1 MWQTVSS
8 SWIYGQSS
16 IIIAR
21 VYRNRHSEALK
32 DLYLSN
38 GYVPHEG
45 APLSHH
51 IIISTWV
58 CFRSQVCFAI
68 FAFILC
74 VVIPYLSHAIYRLSS
89 HRMHDSQLYP
99 SFNKGIVSWWM
110 FAAEAGI
117 CEGFCGSFSCEEVVR
132 GGIFSGDMAVC
143 FQEDHFRLKI
153 AVFWSFLTTKTA
165 IQWRLFA
172 TSCQLTFTG

>member
-74 VVIPYLSHAIYRLSS
+74 IVIHIFLMSYIGSHLIGCMTANYNPVLTRTSL
-89 HRMHDSQLYP
+89 
-99 SFNKGIVSWWM
+99 
-110 FAAEAGI
+110 AGKCSPWRVAYVNDFVTI
-117 CEGFCGSFSCEEVVR
+117 LVVR
-132 GGIFSGDMAVC
+132 
-143 FQEDHFRLKI
+143 K
-153 AVFWSFLTTKTA
+153 W
-165 IQWRLFA
+165 
-172 TSCQLTFTG
+172 